1 MTLRAAA
8 FAVAMAILASAGV
21 ASAQPK
27 RFREGEVAK
36 PHTSRPPEVLLYT
49 FAVGPVIFEKFG
61 HSALCLDYHG
71 EYDTVCFNYGVT
83 DFGAGARLVW
93 GFLRSKQKFWVEPVP
108 LRNLVWFYAK
118 KEDRSIWKQALPLTP
133 EQVTAIEDHLWGDL
147 DESRRYY
154 YYDHFYDNC
163 TTRLRDIIDQATGGA
178 LKRDSGSLYPV
189 TFRDLGRRG
198 MSEFPPLLVF
208 SDFLVGRD
216 LDHNPD
222 LWEAMFLPDILREE
236 VERRM
241 GAKAEVVNLR
251 KGPPFPTSGPSGRP
265 WVIAFALLFALPLA
279 LARLAGRLE
288 RVALGWAL
296 VPLVF
301 FGVLIWSLIALSSI
315 PALRWNEVALLFVPF
330 DLAIP
335 FLSAPRRR
343 WYARV
348 RVGIVLLVSLLA
360 AIGVFKQPLWVPAL
374 VAFLPLAQLAFDWPP
389 RRARVEDRSA
399 SGAATASRSAA

>member
-1 MTLRAAA
+1 MKALALAAA
-8 FAVAMAILASAGV
+8 FAALIVLPGAAE
-21 ASAQPK
+21 AQPK
-27 RFREGEVAK
+27 RFREGEIEK
-36 PHTSRPPEVLLYT
+36 PPALQPPDVLLYT

-71 EYDTVCFNYGVT
+71 EYPTVCFNYGVT
-83 DFGAGARLVW
+83 DFGAGAKLVW
-93 GFLRSKQKFWVEPVP
+93 GFAREQQKFWVEPVP
-108 LRNLVWFYAK
+108 LRVLERFYTH
-118 KEDRSIWKQALPLTP
+118 EDRSIWKQNLPLTEP
-133 EQVTAIEDHLWGDL
+133 QVRAIEDRLWGDL

-154 YYDHFYDNC
+154 IYDHFYDNC

-178 LKRDSGSLYPV
+178 LKRDSGSVYPV

-241 GAKAEVVNLR
+241 GAKAEVVNLC

-265 WVIAFALLFALPLA
+265 WVVAFALLFALPLA

-315 PALRWNEVALLFVPF
+315 PALRWNEVALLFVPT